1 MIGESE
7 DMMGYVEEKLKRAD
21 EVWAAKEAV
30 LMLRV
35 ANG

>member
-7 DMMGYVEEKLKRAD
+7 VMMRYVEEKLKRAD
-21 EVWAAKEAV
+21 AVWAAKEAV